1 MEMFD
6 DQETEKWIQRV
17 PSYISSNKSNIM
29 SKSESL
35 LLRWLELN
43 YLAQHKQEIRYD
55 NFEKDLKTGWA
66 LYALIKNYTIG
77 SERVT
82 KELKLKKRN

>member
-66 LYALIKNYTIG
+66 LYVLIKNYTIG